1 MNKFVT
7 NADEIILAMNPV
19 VCETP
24 SSPIKEI
31 CNGAEQSSHVLG
43 LKADHVKD
51 SLVSSRGVDH
61 PFDKAITQRTV
72 LSFVSSVFELIGLVA
87 PDTVTARLLLKDIR
101 KIIGQSWDNQIS
113 EDIRKMFREWHSD
126 IPQLGQLT
134 ISRCFFLR
142 PVDQIELHMIRNSSQ
157 DAFCAVGFLRARLS
171 SLHKT
176 QISFSMVKLASSW
189 WKLYLYLS

>member
-61 PFDKAITQRTV
+61 HFDKAITQRTV
-72 LSFVSSVFELIGLVA
+72 LSFVSSVFEPIGLVA
-87 PDTVTARLLLKDIR
+87 TDTVTARLLLKDIR

-134 ISRCFFLR
+134 IPRCFFLR

-176 QISFSMVKLASSW
+176 QISFSMVKLASS
-189 WKLYLYLS
+189 